1 VAALGAP
8 GERGVRVTAWEGAF
22 AIDGLPIRVR
32 VSAHPERLAPLLH
45 ALPEAPAAAA
55 PAIDVEIAWRDDD
68 RGPAAIAP
76 AFFQGVVRVGVIE
89 DGWVLRGAGAWLT
102 VRRTEGTTRVVG
114 GCRATPDSIAVFTRR
129 TLFMALALALREHAR
144 FHVHAAMVADGE
156 RAWLLVGSSGRGKST
171 TALALGEV
179 GMTALADDFVAVTK
193 DGFAIPVPRA
203 FHLSARTRHAFPA
216 LRESEQLPD
225 TDRQAVVVAPRQ
237 ARRRA
242 VSAVICL
249 EGVSDQTQV
258 LQISAS
264 EVLGRLVEESAL
276 AVVDG
281 ATRVEEQL
289 AALRTLAERP
299 AVAARVGPDVLEQP
313 ALLRDQIRARL

>member
-1 VAALGAP
+1 
-8 GERGVRVTAWEGAF
+8 VTGWEGAF

-32 VSAHPERLAPLLH
+32 VEGHVERLAPFLH
-45 ALPEAPAAAA
+45 ALPEAPRVDV
-55 PAIDVEIAWRDDD
+55 PAIDVELAWSDDD
-68 RGPAAIAP
+68 RGPRAIEP

-102 VRRTEGTTRVVG
+102 VRRTEGTTRIAG
-114 GCRATPDSIAVFTRR
+114 GCRAAPDSIAIFTRR

-144 FHVHAAMVADGE
+144 FHLHAAMVADGE

-171 TALALGEV
+171 TALALAKS
-179 GMTALADDFVAVTK
+179 GMTALADDFVAVTAK
-193 DGFAIPVPRA
+193 GGAVPVPRA
-203 FHLSARTRHAFPA
+203 FHLSARTRQAFPS
-216 LRESEQLPD
+216 LCPSEPLPD
-225 TDRQAVVVAPRQ
+225 ADRHAVVVAPRE
-237 ARRRA
+237 ARRRD

-249 EGVSDQTQV
+249 EGVSERTQV
-258 LQISAS
+258 LRASAS

-281 ATRVEEQL
+281 ATLVEEQL

-299 AVAARVGPDVLEQP
+299 AVSVRVGPDVLEQP
-313 ALLRDQIRARL
+313 ATLREQIRARL